1 MSRASRNLYQIHFYD
16 RTKEEQ
22 KHTTLPHK
30 LHSQNCDCSSLMSLV
45 RFNFQNN
52 HGNPSLTAVLKVVQK
67 QPPELLCKKGVLK
80 NVA

>member
-1 MSRASRNLYQIHFYD
+1 MSRALRNLYQIHFYGG
-16 RTKEEQ
+16 TKEEQ

-52 HGNPSLTAVLKVVQK
+52 HGNPSLTAVLKVVSLIVMTLFS
-67 QPPELLCKKGVLK
+67 EAATGAAL
-80 NVA
+80 